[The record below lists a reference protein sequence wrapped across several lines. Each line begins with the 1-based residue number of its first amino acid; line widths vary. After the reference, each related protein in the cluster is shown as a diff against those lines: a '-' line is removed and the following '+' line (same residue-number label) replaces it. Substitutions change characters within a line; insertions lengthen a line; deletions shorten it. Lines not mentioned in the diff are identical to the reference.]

1 MPGETAWNTVLFL
14 CTGNYYRSRFAELLF
29 NHLAPQNE
37 LDWMAIS
44 RALALDRGAGNI
56 GPISKDTL
64 EALAERGIRLEEN
77 FRHPIALEEGD
88 LVVASHIVAVKQD
101 EHLPLLQR
109 KFPRWVER
117 VEFWHVHDTDFA
129 LPREALAQID
139 QNVRRL
145 I

>member
-1 MPGETAWNTVLFL
+1 
-14 CTGNYYRSRFAELLF
+14 
-29 NHLAPQNE
+29 
-37 LDWMAIS
+37 MAIS

-145 I
+145 IRRLSLPT